1 MVHRALHDLALEG
14 LGVLFVENVG
24 NLVCPASF
32 ALGTHRDVVLVSA
45 TEGDDKPA
53 KYPVMFRH
61 ADLVLVSKADL
72 LTVLNDF
79 DVAKVVQG
87 VRALGNPAPV
97 IAISARSGE
106 GMAVW
111 LEWLQA
117 QRAVLQG
124 LADPGSATLASS

>member
-1 MVHRALHDLALEG
+1 
-14 LGVLFVENVG
+14 
-24 NLVCPASF
+24 
-32 ALGTHRDVVLVSA
+32 
-45 TEGDDKPA
+45 
-53 KYPVMFRH
+53 
-61 ADLVLVSKADL
+61 VLVSKADL

-97 IAISARSGE
+97 IAISARSGA
-106 GMAVW
+106 GMGAW

-124 LADPGSATLASS
+124 LADAGSATRASS